1 MPLSMYAL
9 DNFVAQDLSQLTECR
24 AVPVAPEFP
33 DCASWLSSFVL
44 NRILRNPLTKEK
56 AALAFALIRRAE
68 GAVVDYEE
76 ARELLTD
83 IVGDNRSISHYFR
96 CLRRF
101 ESTVGMV
108 YQSLVFGRKALGIQ
122 LFTQGVGSTYERL
135 NHIYNT
141 GRHSNPESLPVGQ
154 LHAVWIKNDGLYT
167 DGANL
172 TFDELRD
179 LILEIGRIAD
189 KIAKGE
195 VSAEPGAAADGDRDS
210 GSS

>member
-24 AVPVAPEFP
+24 ASPVAQEFP

-44 NRILRNPLTKEK
+44 NRILRVPLTKEK

-76 ARELLTD
+76 ARDLLMN
-83 IVGDNRSISHYFR
+83 IVNGNRSISLYFH

-101 ESTVGMV
+101 ESSVGML
-108 YQSLVFGRKALGIQ
+108 YQSLDFSRKAVGIQ
-122 LFTQGVGSTYERL
+122 LFTQGDGSPYQRL
-135 NHIYNT
+135 NYIYNT
-141 GRHSNPESLPVGQ
+141 GRHSNPEALPSGQ

-167 DGANL
+167 DEANL
-172 TFDELRD
+172 SFDELRD
-179 LILEIGRIAD
+179 LILEIGRTAD
-189 KIAKGE
+189 KLAKGE
-195 VSAEPGAAADGDRDS
+195 IPVGPDAVADGDATDS
-210 GSS
+210 S

>member
-24 AVPVAPEFP
+24 ASPVAQEFP

-44 NRILRNPLTKEK
+44 NRILRVPLTKEK

-76 ARELLTD
+76 ARDLLMN
-83 IVGDNRSISHYFR
+83 IVNGNRSISLYFH

-101 ESTVGMV
+101 ESSVGML
-108 YQSLVFGRKALGIQ
+108 YQSLDFSRKAVGIQ
-122 LFTQGVGSTYERL
+122 LFTQGDGSPYQRL
-135 NHIYNT
+135 NYIYNT
-141 GRHSNPESLPVGQ
+141 GRHSNPEALPSGQ
-154 LHAVWIKNDGLYT
+154 LHAVWIKNDGLHT

-172 TFDELRD
+172 SFEELRD
-179 LILEIGRIAD
+179 LILAIGRTAD
-189 KIAKGE
+189 KLAKGE
-195 VSAEPGAAADGDRDS
+195 ISIEPDSVADGDAT